1 MIPSFSTLKTFSQ
14 SRACV
19 LDDLRTFEKLAMLRQ
34 LEGAKVVL
42 KPFTKTDTKFLN
54 LPSALE
60 TYPFV

>member
-1 MIPSFSTLKTFSQ
+1 MFPSFSTLKTFRQ
-14 SRACV
+14 SKACI

-42 KPFTKTDTKFLN
+42 KHFTKTDTKFLN

-60 TYPFV
+60 THPSA